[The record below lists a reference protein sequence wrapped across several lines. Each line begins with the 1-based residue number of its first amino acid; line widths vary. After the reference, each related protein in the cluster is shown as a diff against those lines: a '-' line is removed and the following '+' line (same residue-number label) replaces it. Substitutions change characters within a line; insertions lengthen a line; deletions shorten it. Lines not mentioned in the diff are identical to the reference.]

1 MKHYYSG
8 PSLSRNV
15 MSILG
20 KLMMTINLTFWPE
33 VNICAYIYFS
43 VCQPFI
49 NLSTYFSLK
58 KKNPKTRHQTKMAC
72 FVEHN
77 PDLITEIEERH
88 T

>member
-1 MKHYYSG
+1 
-8 PSLSRNV
+8 

-49 NLSTYFSLK
+49 NLLK
-58 KKNPKTRHQTKMAC
+58 TFFIEKNPKTRHPTKMAC